1 MAVLIGIDEA
11 GYGPILGPL
20 VVSSAA
26 FSIPDTHLKT
36 DLWRLLHRAV
46 AKKRKHLAGRLL
58 ITDSKKAYSK
68 SIGIAHLRRA
78 VLASL
83 LCLDKTTEKPANAAG
98 LLDQL
103 CPKCVSRI
111 AQYPWYQDLADSALG
126 ADDDDLE
133 IAAGVLKNTLLAGDM
148 KLLSLASTCL
158 DVAHYNRMVSA
169 VKNKASVLFT
179 AICSLIKQAFDTT
192 YDSDNL
198 QIIVDRQSGRIR
210 YRRLLGRMFADLDLK
225 ILREDSSI
233 SSYELTGSGKVMRL
247 HFATRADDRFLPVSL
262 ASMTSKYLRQVL
274 MESINRYFISQ
285 CTHLAPTAGYW
296 KDGTR
301 FIKDL
306 ETHPAQVKYESEKLI
321 RCR

>member
-26 FSIPDTHLKT
+26 FSISDDHLKT
-36 DLWRLLHRAV
+36 DLWNLLSPAV

-68 SIGIAHLRRA
+68 TLGITHLRRT
-78 VLASL
+78 VLSSL
-83 LCLDKTTEKPANAAG
+83 LCLDGNTEKPSTSAN
-98 LLDQL
+98 LLSRL
-103 CPKCVSRI
+103 CPQCAIRL
-111 AQYPWYQDLADSALG
+111 AHYPWYRDLDESALG
-126 ADDDDLE
+126 ADKADLE
-133 IAAGVLKNTLLAGDM
+133 IAAGVLKNTLLTNDM
-148 KLLSLASTCL
+148 KLLDMASTCL

-179 AICSLIKQAFDTT
+179 AICGLVKQAFDAN
-192 YDSDNL
+192 YDTDNL
-198 QIIVDRQSGRIR
+198 QIIIDRQSGRTR
-210 YRRLLGRMFADLDLK
+210 YRDLLSRMFADMDLK
-225 ILREDSSI
+225 ILREDNST
-233 SSYELTGSGKVMRL
+233 SSYELTDGGKVMRL
-247 HFATRADDRFLPVSL
+247 HFAVRGDQRFLPVSL

-274 MESINRYFISQ
+274 MASINGYFISR

-301 FIKDL
+301 FIKELD
-306 ETHPAQVKYESEKLI
+306 THPAGVKYDSEKLI

>member
-20 VVSSAA
+20 VVSSVA
-26 FSIPDTHLKT
+26 FSIPDTQLKS
-36 DLWRLLHRAV
+36 DLWQLLARAV

-68 SIGIAHLRRA
+68 SIGIGHLRRT

-83 LCLDKTTEKPANAAG
+83 LTLPATRKKPANPAQ
-98 LLDQL
+98 LLSML
-103 CPKCVSRI
+103 CPQCVSRL
-111 AQYPWYQDLADSALG
+111 AQYPWYENLAKCALG
-126 ADDDDLE
+126 GDDDDLE
-133 IAAGVLKNTLLAGDM
+133 IASGVLKKTLLASDM
-148 KLLSLASTCL
+148 KLLGIAGTCL
-158 DVAHYNRMVSA
+158 A
-169 VKNKASVLFT
+169 
-179 AICSLIKQAFDTT
+179 T
-192 YDSDNL
+192 YDSENL

-210 YRRLLGRMFADLDLK
+210 YRKLLGRMFGDLDLK
-225 ILREDSSI
+225 ILREDNSI
-233 SSYELTGSGKVMRL
+233 SSYELAGSGKVMRL
-247 HFATRADDRFLPVSL
+247 HFAVRGDERFLPVSL
-262 ASMTSKYLRQVL
+262 ASMTSKYVRQVL

-306 ETHPAQVKYESEKLI
+306 QTHPARIQYDSQKLI

>member
-26 FSIPDTHLKT
+26 FSIPQAQLKS
-36 DLWRLLHRAV
+36 DLWQLLARAV

-68 SIGIAHLRRA
+68 SIGIGHLRRT

-83 LCLDKTTEKPANAAG
+83 LTLPETGEKPANPAQ
-98 LLDQL
+98 LLNRL
-103 CPKCVSRI
+103 CPQCVSRL
-111 AQYPWYQDLADSALG
+111 AQYPWYENLAKCALG
-126 ADDDDLE
+126 GDDDDLE
-133 IAAGVLKNTLLAGDM
+133 IASAVFKNTLLVSDM
-148 KLLSLASTCL
+148 KLLGITSSCL
-158 DVAHYNRMVSA
+158 DVGYYNMMVSA

-179 AICSLIKQAFDTT
+179 AICSLIKQAFDAT
-192 YDSDNL
+192 YDSENL
-198 QIIVDRQSGRIR
+198 QIIVDRQSGRTR
-210 YRRLLGRMFADLDLK
+210 YRRLLGRMFGELDLK
-225 ILREDSSI
+225 ILREDNSI
-233 SSYELTGSGKVMRL
+233 SSYELAGSGKVMRL
-247 HFATRADDRFLPVSL
+247 HFAVRADERFLPVSL
-262 ASMTSKYLRQVL
+262 ASMTSKYVRQVL

-285 CTHLAPTAGYW
+285 CTHLKPTAGYW

-301 FIKDL
+301 FIKEL
-306 ETHPAQVKYESEKLI
+306 ETHPARVKYDSQKLI

>member
-26 FSIPDTHLKT
+26 FSIPDAHLKK
-36 DLWRLLHRAV
+36 DLWNLLGRAV
-46 AKKRKHLAGRLL
+46 AKKKKHLAGRLL
-58 ITDSKKAYSK
+58 ITDSKKAYNK
-68 SIGIAHLRRA
+68 SIGINHLRRT

-83 LCLDKTTEKPANAAG
+83 LTVHENHGKPQNPAQ
-98 LLDQL
+98 LLERV
-103 CPKCVSRI
+103 CPQCIRRLT
-111 AQYPWYQDLADSALG
+111 QYPWYENLSEPSLG
-126 ADDDDLE
+126 GDEDDIE
-133 IAAGVLKNTLLAGDM
+133 IASLALKNTLLAGEM
-148 KLLSLASTCL
+148 RLLGIKSSCL

-179 AICSLIKQAFDTT
+179 AICGLVKQAFDSTCESE
-192 YDSDNL
+192 DL

-210 YRRLLGRMFADLDLK
+210 YRKLLGRMFGELDLK
-225 ILREDSSI
+225 ILREDNSV
-233 SSYELTGSGKVMRL
+233 SSYELADYGKVMRL
-247 HFATRADDRFLPVSL
+247 HFAVRADERFLPVSL
-262 ASMTSKYLRQVL
+262 ASMTSKYVRQVL
-274 MESINRYFISQ
+274 MESINRYFISR

-301 FIKDL
+301 FIKEL
-306 ETHPAQVKYESEKLI
+306 ETHPAGVKYDSDKLI